1 MNCKMS
7 LPHSVFKCEQSD
19 LHLTMS
25 HHIMIFSLS
34 KRAMD
39 LSIKDPRAQT
49 PVHYTDS
56 TPGHGD
62 IINNVDYTIKHRG
75 TGKERKQ

>member
-1 MNCKMS
+1 
-7 LPHSVFKCEQSD
+7 
-19 LHLTMS
+19 
-25 HHIMIFSLS
+25 MIFSLS
-34 KRAMD
+34 KRAIN

-49 PVHYTDS
+49 PVHCTDT

-62 IINNVDYTIKHRG
+62 IINNVDNTIKHRG